1 MQYVAMKTFDIRR
14 NLATEQYL
22 MNSDKLK
29 LPVVLFYIED
39 RCVIVGRNQNTIEE
53 VDQNY
58 CRENGVTVTRRLSG
72 GGAMYQDLGNLCFSF
87 IVDAENQEFG
97 DFKKNGFPNS

>member
-1 MQYVAMKTFDIRR
+1 MQYVSMKTFDIRR

-22 MNSDKLK
+22 MNSDKLN
-29 LPVVLFYIED
+29 LPVMLFYIED

-53 VDQNY
+53 VDQKY
-58 CRENGVTVTRRLSG
+58 CRDNNIMITRRLSG

-87 IVDAENQEFG
+87 IVDAKVKILEIL
-97 DFKKNGFPNS
+97 KRW